1 MVRFIKVIGLYTLV
15 SDEHRLARL
24 LIGDGEHEH
33 IVLHVRLDSVVGQ
46 PLDLHIP
53 FGGTRLCNTDVGGHG
68 VRKEVPRISD
78 KSKNQYN
85 EEVFT
90 HDDPPVSSAKH
101 T

>member
-1 MVRFIKVIGLYTLV
+1 MVRFIKVIGLYPLV

-33 IVLHVRLDSVVGQ
+33 IVLHVRLDGVIGQ
-46 PLDLHIP
+46 PFDLHIP
-53 FGGTRLCNTDVGGHG
+53 LRRARLRNADVGCHR
-68 VRKEVPRISD
+68 VREKVPCISD

-85 EEVFT
+85 KEVFT

>member
-1 MVRFIKVIGLYTLV
+1 MICFIKVIGLCPLV

-33 IVLHVRLDSVVGQ
+33 IVLHVRLDSVVRK

-53 FGGTRLCNTDVGGHG
+53 LGGTRLRNADVGGHG
-68 VRKEVPRISD
+68 VRKEVSRISD
-78 KSKNQYN
+78 KSKNQYD